1 MAKKF
6 QPTQKIL
13 QIFSDDRGIF
23 APFLQEDAL
32 ERGLKIKRV
41 YHVYNP
47 AKGVVRGFHLHKK
60 EWKYFTIVQGSAKFV
75 VINPDNLKEKF
86 EFISSDRLQT
96 IIIIPPNY
104 ANGWISLEDKT
115 ILLAASTSTVK
126 ESMSDD
132 TRFDPDNWG
141 DVWSVKG
148 R

>member
-6 QPTQKIL
+6 QPFQKTL

-23 APFLQEDAL
+23 APFLQE
-32 ERGLKIKRV
+32 ESVEKGLRIKRV

-47 AKGVVRGFHLHKK
+47 TKGIIRGFHLHRK
-60 EWKYFTIVQGSAKFV
+60 EWKYFTIVQGSAKFI
-75 VINPDNLKEKF
+75 VINPDSPEEKF
-86 EFISSDRLQT
+86 EFISSSRLQK
-96 IIIIPPNY
+96 IITIPPLY
-104 ANGWISLEDKT
+104 ANGWISLEDNT

-126 ESMSDD
+126 ESLRDD
-132 TRFDPDNWG
+132 TRFDPYMWG